1 MMKKLFFPIFLLSL
15 FLSPAA
21 LAQDFGAEEP
31 EQGESDAPERVKYA
45 LVLPSEK
52 TPELIKDD
60 ENNPFEVS
68 GTDGLKEVDTEEN
81 RVRERLLSMPA
92 VGGGSGPDGMRVM
105 LGSMRLE
112 VGQMVPPVLPDQQVM
127 LRVKSITAHSIEM
140 VWVEKKPTG
149 LPPKTFVIDVD
160 VSPRVRYRMPT
171 AGPTGGSMGVM
182 TKESSS
188 VLSRPLVPSP
198 SSAPPETRLA
208 IKAVSAEDETP
219 KKKSADVQTSPP
231 PASTPPNLPEASV
244 LRMLFG
250 NHAQPK

>member
-1 MMKKLFFPIFLLSL
+1 MKFFLYTFTLLTLLSL
-15 FLSPAA
+15 PLH
-21 LAQDFGAEEP
+21 AQDFEAETE
-31 EQGESDAPERVKYA
+31 ESEAPERVKYA

-52 TPELIKDD
+52 TPELLKAD

-68 GTDGLKEVDTEEN
+68 GSDGLKEVDTEEN
-81 RVRERLLSMPA
+81 RVRDILLSMPA
-92 VGGGSGPDGMRVM
+92 VGGGSGPEGMRVM

-112 VGQMVPPVLPDQQVM
+112 VGQEVPSVLPDQQVM
-127 LRVKSITAHSIEM
+127 LKVKAITAHSIEM

-171 AGPTGGSMGVM
+171 SGANGGSMGVM
-182 TKESSS
+182 TRDGSSA
-188 VLSRPLVPSP
+188 LSRPPVTPP
-198 SSAPPETRLA
+198 AEAPPETRLA
-208 IKAVSAEDETP
+208 IKAVSAEEPVKDSAPP
-219 KKKSADVQTSPP
+219 KNK
-231 PASTPPNLPEASV
+231 PASPQSNLPEASV

>member
-1 MMKKLFFPIFLLSL
+1 MKFFLYTFALVALLT
-15 FLSPAA
+15 SP
-21 LAQDFGAEEP
+21 LQAQDFEAETEAS
-31 EQGESDAPERVKYA
+31 EAPERVKYA
-45 LVLPSEK
+45 LVFPSEK
-52 TPELIKDD
+52 TPELLKAD

-68 GTDGLKEVDTEEN
+68 GFEGHKEVDTEEN
-81 RVRERLLSMPA
+81 RVRDILLGMPA

-112 VGQMVPPVLPDQQVM
+112 VGQEVPTVLPEQQVM
-127 LRVKSITAHSIEM
+127 LRVKAITAHSIEM

-171 AGPTGGSMGVM
+171 SGANSGSMGIM
-182 TKESSS
+182 SKDGSS
-188 VLSRPLVPSP
+188 VLSRQPVTPP
-198 SSAPPETRLA
+198 AEAPPETRVA
-208 IKAVSAEDETP
+208 IKAVSAEESVKDSAP
-219 KKKSADVQTSPP
+219 KSKPASPP
-231 PASTPPNLPEASV
+231 SNLPEASV

>member
-1 MMKKLFFPIFLLSL
+1 MKFFLTTLLFGL
-15 FLSPAA
+15 FICLPVHG
-21 LAQDFGAEEP
+21 QDFETETEES
-31 EQGESDAPERVKYA
+31 ESPERVKYA
-45 LVLPSEK
+45 LVLPTEK
-52 TPELIKDD
+52 TPELLKAD

-68 GTDGLKEVDTEEN
+68 GSDGLKEVDTEEN
-81 RVRERLLSMPA
+81 RVRDILLGMHA

-112 VGQMVPPVLPDQQVM
+112 VGLEVPKVLPDQQVM
-127 LRVKSITAHSIEM
+127 LRVKAITAHSIEM

-171 AGPTGGSMGVM
+171 SSANGGNMGIM
-182 TKESSS
+182 AHESSS
-188 VLSRPLVPSP
+188 VTTTPPLPSP
-198 SSAPPETRLA
+198 AQAPPETRLA
-208 IKAVSAEDETP
+208 TKAVSAEEPEASKTVGSKADAP
-219 KKKSADVQTSPP
+219 KT
-231 PASTPPNLPEASV
+231 NLPEASV